1 MPGFVHLRNNEKQQ
15 LVRISLSLSI
25 YLRSTGVLHI
35 IRSFIPKNIC
45 KFFNHEMQRTFQKL
59 HCSRQFMYVYTY
71 IYIYIKILF
80 EFCYHVNLMLC
91 REDVRCCMQWQNTSI
106 ADSSLRRSTRNWKSH
121 ATTDGKGME
130 TLKDSTPMFFF
141 NGFSS
146 ERCWWSVSTHT
157 IEFLNWIL

>member
-1 MPGFVHLRNNEKQQ
+1 M
-15 LVRISLSLSI
+15 VRISLSLSLSISVVNWGSAYHQVI
-25 YLRSTGVLHI
+25 YANSLTTR
-35 IRSFIPKNIC
+35 
-45 KFFNHEMQRTFQKL
+45 
-59 HCSRQFMYVYTY
+59 CSALFRNCIAADNLCMYIH